1 MGFETFNDPARNANL
16 ERVAHEV
23 LMKPDIEEALKAKE
37 DLEREANFA
46 AIDKNF
52 GIEADGE
59 KKNESEDILLEQK
72 LKFRITNTTNRLK
85 ELESGVYT
93 GADLNERV
101 EDLKEILQES
111 EEDLRKIQGFE
122 RNLESSEDF
131 SVFDERDVVP
141 GSIENPKA
149 SERKESVIES
159 IGEFTRVDYELWKKT
174 LPDILVAFGFYVK
187 ERENNPLVGM
197 HDITY
202 FIDEN
207 GDHFYSYT
215 DDEDSKRY
223 ATKLSVGGRGYR
235 LQELVNPE
243 LFDKSL
249 TLNGDEDLD
258 QSVLA
263 KSYQSYLS
271 IYNDRVKEET
281 EAMSLYQESVK
292 DHGEDDN
299 YTKMKKTTW
308 NQARERREEA
318 SRMMLEIAKGFSTQ
332 TKERFGIV

>member
-1 MGFETFNDPARNANL
+1 MGFEKFNDPALNVNIEKIVQEEL
-16 ERVAHEV
+16 S
-23 LMKPDIEEALKAKE
+23 KPDMEKALKAKE
-37 DLEREANFA
+37 DLEREANFE

-52 GIEADGE
+52 GIETDSE
-59 KKNESEDILLEQK
+59 KKNESEGILLEQK

-85 ELESGVYT
+85 ELESGVYA

-111 EEDLRKIQGFE
+111 EEDLRKIQGLE

-131 SVFDERDVVP
+131 SVLDERDVVP
-141 GSIENPKA
+141 GSIENPKV

-159 IGEFTRVDYELWKKT
+159 IGQFTKVDYELWKKT

-197 HDITY
+197 HDIAY

-215 DDEDSKRY
+215 DDEDGTRY

-249 TLNGDEDLD
+249 TLNGNEDLD

-263 KSYQSYLS
+263 KSYQSYLN
-271 IYNDRVKEET
+271 IYNDRVKEEA
-281 EAMSLYQESVK
+281 EAMSSYQEFVK
-292 DHGEDDN
+292 DHGENDN
-299 YTKMKKTTW
+299 YTKMKKTTLD
-308 NQARERREEA
+308 QAQERREEA